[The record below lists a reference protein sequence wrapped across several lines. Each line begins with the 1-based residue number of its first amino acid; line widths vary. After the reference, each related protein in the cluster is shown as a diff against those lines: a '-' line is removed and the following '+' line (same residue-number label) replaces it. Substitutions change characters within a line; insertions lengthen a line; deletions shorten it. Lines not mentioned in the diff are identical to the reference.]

1 MDNIFNE
8 PLVPT
13 EVGQRVRTRGY
24 GGSVAMWMDWG
35 TVVRFAKT
43 GTPVVLV
50 DDVPGRVA
58 THTQVYDKFG
68 VFRQVD
74 EEGRWKK

>member
-1 MDNIFNE
+1 MVTNPFGE
-8 PLVPT
+8 PLKPT

-50 DDVPGRVA
+50 DDVPGRVV
-58 THTQVYDKFG
+58 TRTGD
-68 VFRQVD
+68 
-74 EEGRWKK
+74 